1 MFLRIPEYAMI
12 HLYLQELEQELNKGE
27 YLETEFKTIDKE
39 IDNVIKF
46 KCDSFIPSL
55 KCKSLF
61 IKELKY
67 YGTLE
72 FIFNKRNN
80 EVYIS
85 KIPYI
90 LINNNKVPIFTSDLA
105 QIITKLLSKYI
116 PSNDIKIT
124 FADPYTVLAINQEV
138 INIIPS
144 ITQTKN
150 YQVLQTILERIN
162 YEIEHIEKNLEKQHK
177 KLVQEDAKKEHALAK
192 RRKIC
197 GLDSESYEQIE
208 EFYED
213 VNKRLITMWKE
224 KIENLTRH
232 LQANIKKYKELI
244 KASDEEALKD
254 DIVKILKSDAGY
266 GYNLNLENI
275 SEEEMESY
283 LEKRLKL
290 DLSDNGVLAKIKE
303 LKEDYLSERYT
314 THDYDYRY
322 YLKEN
327 QYYEWF
333 AEYISEYE
341 HPAFPCT
348 RLYSQKYDYA
358 NNKYIDAIE
367 YRYDK
372 KQFIRT
378 INILE
383 QIAFLQNLIT
393 YYQKLITNPNNAIL
407 NFTTNENKWNAIM
420 QFPYWLKIGKDK
432 KRNSTE
438 KIYLLMIK
446 PGVQTIELSNL
457 RVFNNDKDKKRRFS
471 IKDDFKCDRLIVTIP
486 KSLSYQE
493 ICKLVTYS
501 FNHAKQINFICED
514 ADTSTITKGICIE
527 QYLSIASST
536 DSYNWFDNHL
546 YDIDSDLNEEF
557 YEFTTDS
564 KKIILVN
571 TDPDYYRNYFLDT
584 PDNKI
589 YWHRFDY
596 SSDYKFYRK
605 NIINFN
611 GEIDC
616 AIKAFN
622 EHGIEA
628 TLDMILELV
637 LGSYSNN
644 DRFPE
649 IRTTYN
655 SIIVK
660 IENNVKK
667 EFEELNRSKNRNQE
681 LEGPKLNRTKKFPKK
696 EEENPYYDNFD
707 DDLPF

>member
-72 FIFNKRNN
+72 FTFNKRNN

-457 RVFNNDKDKKRRFS
+457 RVFNNDKDKKKA
-471 IKDDFKCDRLIVTIP
+471 I
-486 KSLSYQE
+486 
-493 ICKLVTYS
+493 
-501 FNHAKQINFICED
+501 
-514 ADTSTITKGICIE
+514 
-527 QYLSIASST
+527 
-536 DSYNWFDNHL
+536 
-546 YDIDSDLNEEF
+546 F
-557 YEFTTDS
+557 Y
-564 KKIILVN
+564 
-571 TDPDYYRNYFLDT
+571 
-584 PDNKI
+584 
-589 YWHRFDY
+589 
-596 SSDYKFYRK
+596 
-605 NIINFN
+605 
-611 GEIDC
+611 
-616 AIKAFN
+616 
-622 EHGIEA
+622 
-628 TLDMILELV
+628 
-637 LGSYSNN
+637 
-644 DRFPE
+644 
-649 IRTTYN
+649 
-655 SIIVK
+655 
-660 IENNVKK
+660 
-667 EFEELNRSKNRNQE
+667 
-681 LEGPKLNRTKKFPKK
+681 
-696 EEENPYYDNFD
+696 
-707 DDLPF
+707 